1 MKLLLIGSTGKT
13 GQYIR
18 YFVEQKGIQTK
29 LFVRTLREPGPNIVI
44 GDVRDQ
50 KDVNEA
56 MTGVDGVICSLNTES
71 NGTLI
76 SGMSNVIE
84 AMIKYKV
91 KRLVTIGT
99 AGILQSVLQ
108 PELLRYQSIENKRT
122 NHEAAMEHH
131 QVYTKLMN
139 TSLDWTIICPTRLV
153 QDEQS
158 GHYRVQKNVLPSD
171 GSKISFMDTAEFAV
185 SEYFDRS
192 FVRERVGICY

>member
-13 GQYIR
+13 GRYIR
-18 YFVEQKGIQTK
+18 HFVEKRDIQTK
-29 LFVRTLREPGPNIVI
+29 LFVRSLCEPGPNIVI
-44 GDVRDQ
+44 GDVREQ

-56 MTGVDGVICSLNTES
+56 MIGVDGVICSLNTEG

-131 QVYTKLMN
+131 QVYTKLMK

-171 GSKISFMDTAEFAV
+171 GSKISFADTAEFAV
-185 SEYFDRS
+185 SEYFARS